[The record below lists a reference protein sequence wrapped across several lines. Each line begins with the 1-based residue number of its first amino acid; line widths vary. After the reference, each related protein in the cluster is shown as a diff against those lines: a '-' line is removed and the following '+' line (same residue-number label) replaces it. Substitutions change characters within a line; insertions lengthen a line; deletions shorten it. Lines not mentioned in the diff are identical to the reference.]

1 MRSIVLQINQWCVYC
16 HNRRDS
22 DANLISSTPENDEEN
37 EPEPDTAEKPNLS
50 FDVADTMLEELI
62 SFAMEECPKFQPCL
76 EEVKKGSIEE
86 FYNRKVKRQ
95 RKVTEFMDS

>member
-1 MRSIVLQINQWCVYC
+1 
-16 HNRRDS
+16 
-22 DANLISSTPENDEEN
+22 
-37 EPEPDTAEKPNLS
+37 
-50 FDVADTMLEELI
+50 VADTMLEELI